1 MPRLARVTSLLIVPV
16 LGLGATLLQSRE
28 TLNTEL
34 IMALM
39 IIIGLL
45 GVLTD
50 WPMLLVMRK
59 VFRMDVR

>member
-1 MPRLARVTSLLIVPV
+1 
-16 LGLGATLLQSRE
+16 
-28 TLNTEL
+28 
-34 IMALM
+34 MALM
-39 IIIGLL
+39 VIIGGL